1 MFDRF
6 QNMKSIKHSSIV
18 YFMLISSIAV
28 AYFIAA
34 KVSLGLSNEH
44 DIVTIAIF
52 TSEGIALGA
61 ALYFGKKIWLGI
73 FLGQLLLAL
82 DNGIEVLPAVEIAII
97 NSLEVLIAI
106 FLFDKF
112 KLDRQL
118 RHLKDMIGMVLLIM
132 FVLQPFS
139 AVLSNTALL
148 MHGALPSNEYLK
160 SILSWW
166 FGNVMGQLL
175 FAPFIL
181 LLLHGYQRL
190 RFLNFVSYSAIFA
203 TFIYI
208 LEVKIDIINLSLLL
222 TFTIPV
228 VIFVVS
234 HKGLIYGTFLAIIVA
249 IISSYS
255 VYLGVGAFS
264 TNSLFDNIININ
276 FFILAH
282 ISMVLIVGVLFEER
296 KERATLLQKQV
307 HIEIEK
313 NREQQLLMFQQS
325 RLAQMGEMIA
335 MIAHQWRQ
343 PLNNLSLVNQMIV
356 SKYKRGKLD
365 DDVVTSFN
373 QKSKK
378 LINHMSATIDDFRTF
393 FKSDKEKQ
401 RFCVNESIEKVLNMT
416 ESMIGLNNI
425 SLEYDEKKSYY
436 TYGYPNEFS
445 QAILNLVSNA
455 KDALIE
461 KELDKKRI
469 HIFIEESNE
478 SIVVNIQDNA
488 GGVPKEIID
497 KIFDPYFST
506 KENKNGTGLGL
517 YMVKMIII
525 DHMHADITVSNIKDG
540 ANFKITLPKSL

>member
-1 MFDRF
+1 MF
-6 QNMKSIKHSSIV
+6 QNMESVKQNPIIYIV
-18 YFMLISSIAV
+18 LISSIAG
-28 AYFIAA
+28 AYFLAA
-34 KVSLGLSNEH
+34 KLSFALSSSH
-44 DIVTIAIF
+44 DIVTIVIF
-52 TSEGIALGA
+52 AAEGIALGSV
-61 ALYFGKKIWLGI
+61 LFFGIKVWPGV
-73 FLGQLLLAL
+73 FLGQLFVTLNSGM
-82 DNGIEVLPAVEIAII
+82 DIAPSVSISII
-97 NSLEVLIAI
+97 NSFETIIA
-106 FLFDKF
+106 FYLFHHYR
-112 KLDRQL
+112 LDNRLL
-118 RHLKDMIGMVLLIM
+118 RLKDVVGLILLIVL
-132 FVLQPFS
+132 VLQPFS
-139 AVLSNTALL
+139 AIFGNTVLL
-148 MHGALPSNEYLK
+148 MDGIIQSHEYLK
-160 SILSWW
+160 SLFSWW

-175 FAPFIL
+175 FAPFTL
-181 LLLHGYQRL
+181 LFLHNYKRIQFFEYLFYVVMFG
-190 RFLNFVSYSAIFA
+190 I
-203 TFIYI
+203 FIYV
-208 LEVKIDIINLSLLL
+208 LEVEIDIENLSLLL

-228 VIFVVS
+228 VIMVNAY
-234 HKGLIYGTFLAIIVA
+234 KGLFYGSTFAIIVA
-249 IISSYS
+249 IVSSYS

-264 TNSLFDNIININ
+264 VNSLLDNIININ
-276 FFILAH
+276 FFILTH
-282 ISMVLIVGVLFEER
+282 ISMVLISGALFEER
-296 KERATLLQKQV
+296 KQTEYLLQMKV
-307 HIEIEK
+307 NTELK
-313 NREQQLLMFQQS
+313 RNKEQQLLMFQQS

-343 PLNNLSLVNQMIV
+343 PLNNLSLINQMIV
-356 SKYKRGKLD
+356 SKYQRGKLD

-425 SLEYDEKKSYY
+425 ILEYDEKKSYY

-478 SIVVNIQDNA
+478 TIVVNIHDNA
-488 GGVPKEIID
+488 GGVPEEILD

-525 DHMHADITVSNIKDG
+525 DHMYADITVSNIKDG